1 MFRFSLNRLI
11 KYENLATPSRPLCI
25 YLNERKQMNVYYSHV
40 YKDFVLR
47 ITITTKDSKS
57 ILLDR
62 QDFSE
67 LKNNLEIINKKF
79 ECMKNKFGATRQ
91 RVSQLDQLAAAKQ
104 ISLCN

>member
-1 MFRFSLNRLI
+1 MSD
-11 KYENLATPSRPLCI
+11 KYVQLMSKKYDNLATPSRPLCI

-40 YKDFVLR
+40 YKDFVLLL
-47 ITITTKDSKS
+47 TTKDSKS

-67 LKNNLEIINKKF
+67 LKKNLEIINKKF
-79 ECMKNKFGATRQ
+79 ECMKNKFGDTRQ

>member
-1 MFRFSLNRLI
+1 MSY
-11 KYENLATPSRPLCI
+11 KYVQLLSKKYDNLAIPSRPLCI
-25 YLNERKQMNVYYSHV
+25 YLNERKQMNVYYSDV

-47 ITITTKDSKS
+47 ITTKDSKS

-67 LKNNLEIINKKF
+67 LKKNLEIINKKF
-79 ECMKNKFGATRQ
+79 ECMSNKFGDTHQ
-91 RVSQLDQLAAAKQ
+91 RELQLDQRAAAKQ

>member
-1 MFRFSLNRLI
+1 MSN
-11 KYENLATPSRPLCI
+11 KYVQLMSKKYDNLATPSRPLCI

-47 ITITTKDSKS
+47 ITTKDSKS

-67 LKNNLEIINKKF
+67 LKKK
-79 ECMKNKFGATRQ
+79 
-91 RVSQLDQLAAAKQ
+91 
-104 ISLCN
+104 I

>member
-1 MFRFSLNRLI
+1 MSN
-11 KYENLATPSRPLCI
+11 KYVQLMSKKNDNLATPSRPFCI

-47 ITITTKDSKS
+47 ITTKDSKS

-67 LKNNLEIINKKF
+67 LKKNLEIINKKF
-79 ECMKNKFGATRQ
+79 ECMKNKFGDTRQ